1 MKYNFNNITKLLDK
15 IFKAGFNTEKD
26 ILSIKLKDLSK
37 LPDLTST
44 DIIILLDLKQ
54 AIKNKKIIAFLN
66 GKERNEENEKL

>member
-26 ILSIKLKDLSK
+26 ILSIELKDLSK

-66 GKERNEENEKL
+66 GKERTEENEKL